1 MTSSGARER
10 ARAVDGCAM
19 KILVVNC
26 GSSSIKYQLFEMPD
40 GAVLTK
46 GLLERIGEA
55 ESVLFHQTDGRRTE
69 IREVVPDHREG
80 FDLVV
85 KTLLDGEVGAI
96 KDISEIFAVGHR
108 VVHGGEKFA
117 ESTLITEEIVHVI
130 REYGHLAPLHN
141 PPNLTGIEA
150 AKSLLPGVPQVAV
163 FDTAFHETLPPI
175 AFLYALPYEF
185 YEKHRIRK
193 YGFHGTSHRY
203 VSQKAAEFLKQPIAR
218 LNMVTC
224 HLGNGCSITAVRGG
238 KSVDTSMGFTPLE
251 GVMMGTR
258 SGDLDPAIV
267 AFLVQEEHLSVE
279 EVVTI
284 LNKKSGL
291 LGISGVSNDMRE
303 VQQAAR
309 DGNRRAQ
316 LALDLF
322 AYRIKKYIGAYMAV
336 LGRLDALVF
345 TGGIGEH
352 ASKVRAAICSD
363 MEEFGIELD
372 ASENEDPKAKG
383 SRTVSTNR
391 AKVKVLIVPTDEE
404 AMIAHDTLEIATQ
417 ARIES

>member
-1 MTSSGARER
+1 
-10 ARAVDGCAM
+10 M

>member
-1 MTSSGARER
+1 MTE
-10 ARAVDGCAM
+10 ARAIDGCAM

-26 GSSSIKYQLFEMPD
+26 GSSSIKYQLFEMPE
-40 GAVLTK
+40 GMVLAK
-46 GLLERIGEA
+46 GVLERIGEA
-55 ESVLFHQTDGRRTE
+55 ESVLSHQAGERRTE
-69 IREVVPDHREG
+69 IRKVVPDHREG
-80 FDLVV
+80 FDLVIE
-85 KTLLDGEVGAI
+85 TLLDGEVGAI
-96 KDISEIFAVGHR
+96 EDISEIFAVGHR

-117 ESTLITEEIVHVI
+117 ESTLITEEVVEVI

-163 FDTAFHETLPPI
+163 FDTAFHETLPPY
-175 AFLYALPYEF
+175 AYLYALPYEF

-203 VSQKAAEFLKQPIAR
+203 VAQKAAEFLEQPIAR

-238 KSVDTSMGFTPLE
+238 ESVDTSMGFTPLE
-251 GVMMGTR
+251 GVVMGTR
-258 SGDLDPAIV
+258 SGDLDPAILP
-267 AFLVQEEHLSVE
+267 FLAQEEDLSVE
-279 EVVTI
+279 EVVNV

-303 VQQAAR
+303 VQQAAC

-316 LALDLF
+316 LALELF
-322 AYRIKKYIGAYMAV
+322 AYRVKKYIGAYMAA

-345 TGGIGEH
+345 TGGIGEN
-352 ASKVRAAICSD
+352 ASGMRAAICSD
-363 MEEFGIELD
+363 MEALGIELD
-372 ASENEDPKAKG
+372 ALRNEDPKAKG
-383 SRTVSTNR
+383 RRLVSTDR
-391 AKVKVLIVPTDEE
+391 SKTKVLIVPTDEE
-404 AMIAHDTLEIATQ
+404 AMIAYDTLACASKLEIA
-417 ARIES
+417 E